1 MISFVLNA
9 LRTTVHNIKA
19 NKQVFLMSVATIT
32 IAFTIQGFFF
42 LVFVN
47 LNTLLSTWDKQ
58 VQLIV
63 YLDDGISKGQKNA
76 LEEIFKSNEKV
87 DSISYDS
94 RDEAWTEFK
103 NTFSGKSGFVAD
115 LDFNPLP
122 ASYNLKFK
130 DDPER
135 LVNIRQL
142 ADLLKGQKGVESLEY
157 GEKWISRFENF
168 MIFLRVVILAVGG
181 ILSVG
186 LILIISNTIKLSIYS
201 RRDEF
206 DLMLLL
212 GATHRFIKTPLLL
225 EGLVQ
230 GVIGVGLALGL
241 VKLTHIYMKFN
252 FQGSLESIFRGVD
265 FQFLTQPLL
274 WTMVLASIFI
284 GWVGSFLSITQYL
297 HSTDRE

>member
-1 MISFVLNA
+1 
-9 LRTTVHNIKA
+9 
-19 NKQVFLMSVATIT
+19 MSVATIT

-47 LNTLLSTWDKQ
+47 LNTLLSAWDKQ

-94 RDEAWTEFK
+94 RDEAWIEFK

-241 VKLTHIYMKFN
+241 VKLIHIYMKFN

-284 GWVGSFLSITQYL
+284 GWLGSFLSITQYL

>member
-1 MISFVLNA
+1 
-9 LRTTVHNIKA
+9 
-19 NKQVFLMSVATIT
+19 MSVATIT
-32 IAFTIQGFFF
+32 IAFSIQRFFF

-94 RDEAWTEFK
+94 SDEAWIEFK
-103 NTFSGKSGFVAD
+103 NTFSGKSGFVTD

-142 ADLLKGQKGVESLEY
+142 AALLKGQKGVESLEY

-168 MIFLRVVILAVGG
+168 MIFLRIVILAVGG

-241 VKLTHIYMKFN
+241 VKLIHIYMKFN

>member
-9 LRTTVHNIKA
+9 LRTTRHNIKA

-32 IAFTIQGFFF
+32 IAFTIQGLFF

-47 LNTLLSTWDKQ
+47 LNTLLSTWGKQ

-63 YLDDGISKGQKNA
+63 YLDDDISKGRMNS
-76 LEEIFKSNEKV
+76 LEETFKSNKEV
-87 DSISYDS
+87 DSISYIS
-94 RDEAWTEFK
+94 RDEAWKGFK
-103 NTFSGKSGFVAD
+103 NTFYEKSGFVTD

-122 ASYNLKFK
+122 ASYNLKFR
-130 DDPER
+130 DGPER
-135 LVNIRQL
+135 LNNIREL
-142 ADLLKGQKGVESLEY
+142 ADSLKEYKGIESLEY
-157 GEKWISRFENF
+157 GEKWISRFEKF
-168 MIFLRVVILAVGG
+168 MIILRVFILVVGA
-181 ILSVG
+181 ILCVG

-201 RRDEF
+201 RQDEI

-230 GVIGVGLALGL
+230 GVIGVGLALGI
-241 VKLTHIYMKFN
+241 VKLIHVYMRFQ

-265 FQFLTQPLL
+265 LQFLGQPLL
-274 WTMVLASIFI
+274 WAMILVSIFI
-284 GWVGSFLSITQYL
+284 GWVGSLLSITQYL
-297 HSTDRE
+297 HSTDRK

>member
-1 MISFVLNA
+1 
-9 LRTTVHNIKA
+9 
-19 NKQVFLMSVATIT
+19 
-32 IAFTIQGFFF
+32 
-42 LVFVN
+42 VFVN

-103 NTFSGKSGFVAD
+103 NTFSGKSGFVTD

-135 LVNIRQL
+135 IVNIRQL

-186 LILIISNTIKLSIYS
+186 LILIISNAIKLSIYS

>member
-1 MISFVLNA
+1 
-9 LRTTVHNIKA
+9 
-19 NKQVFLMSVATIT
+19 MSVATIT

-94 RDEAWTEFK
+94 RDEAWIEFK
-103 NTFSGKSGFVAD
+103 NTFSGKSGFVTD

>member
-1 MISFVLNA
+1 M
-9 LRTTVHNIKA
+9 
-19 NKQVFLMSVATIT
+19 
-32 IAFTIQGFFF
+32 
-42 LVFVN
+42 
-47 LNTLLSTWDKQ
+47 
-58 VQLIV
+58 
-63 YLDDGISKGQKNA
+63 
-76 LEEIFKSNEKV
+76 
-87 DSISYDS
+87 
-94 RDEAWTEFK
+94 
-103 NTFSGKSGFVAD
+103 
-115 LDFNPLP
+115 
-122 ASYNLKFK
+122 
-130 DDPER
+130 
-135 LVNIRQL
+135 
-142 ADLLKGQKGVESLEY
+142 
-157 GEKWISRFENF
+157 
-168 MIFLRVVILAVGG
+168 AVGG

>member
-103 NTFSGKSGFVAD
+103 NTFSGKSGFVTD

-142 ADLLKGQKGVESLEY
+142 AALLKGQKGVESLEY

>member
-9 LRTTVHNIKA
+9 LRTTRHNIKA

-32 IAFTIQGFFF
+32 IAFTIQGLFF

-47 LNTLLSTWDKQ
+47 LNTLLSTWGKQ

-63 YLDDGISKGQKNA
+63 YLDDDISKGRMNS
-76 LEEIFKSNEKV
+76 LEETFKSNKEV
-87 DSISYDS
+87 DSISYIS
-94 RDEAWTEFK
+94 RDEAWKGFK
-103 NTFSGKSGFVAD
+103 NTFSEKSGFVTD

-122 ASYNLKFK
+122 ASYNLKFR
-130 DDPER
+130 DGPEQ
-135 LVNIRQL
+135 LNNIREL
-142 ADLLKGQKGVESLEY
+142 ADSLKEYKGIESLEY
-157 GEKWISRFENF
+157 GEKWISRFEKF
-168 MIFLRVVILAVGG
+168 MIFLRVFILAVGV
-181 ILSVG
+181 ILCVG

-201 RRDEF
+201 RQDEI

-230 GVIGVGLALGL
+230 GVIGVGLALGI
-241 VKLTHIYMKFN
+241 VKLIHVYMRFQ

-265 FQFLTQPLL
+265 LQFLGQPLL
-274 WTMVLASIFI
+274 WAMILVSIFI
-284 GWVGSFLSITQYL
+284 GWVGSLLSITQYL
-297 HSTDRE
+297 HSTDRK